1 MALQSEKVKGKLA
14 MVTAG
19 KVQYEVMISY
29 DAEDADVASKLKGP
43 VYFLLFYIFLI
54 FKKKMINR
62 EQDCGP
68 IAIGPQS
75 SLLRSGQ
82 SQLGY
87 IHEYLSTSQ
96 KKIPQSMHMHI
107 HCYLYL
113 TICWAV
119 MNVTLGGVG
128 YESYDQPFYIF
139 NSLCL

>member
-54 FKKKMINR
+54 FKKNDQQR
-62 EQDCGP
+62 
-68 IAIGPQS
+68 IGLWTNSYRPTIFS
-75 SLLRSGQ
+75 FEKWTV
-82 SQLGY
+82 LGY